1 MHCFL
6 TCENRTFLSR
16 TGHTR
21 FTSRALPRAAIGVD
35 TTARSMPR
43 KSYFRHRSARHSIDI
58 ILILIFLHQVFKLAA
73 GMDHFFQLPAEQWSK
88 LHYDFRSPA
97 SIVEDA
103 VQMLSHHGH
112 IAFVES
118 DKAIQCELISKFV
131 FDSNQFEC
139 VGDSWLATKECI
151 ACTACANGPI
161 DDVKEVNMMVEAFL
175 QTQPVDAAHQIKRR
189 QIVQHLA
196 AYAHMCHSS
205 LDALWSSV
213 DGIKDLHR
221 VLTTGLEDADPD
233 ASVQPGCFRSSARH
247 GIGIGQR
254 VVVYMDHRDI
264 DVAMVE
270 FAETMK
276 RHLQISCQLGPN
288 PRMFLL
294 IAHIF
299 YKFLLIHPF
308 GDGNGRMSR
317 LLANHV
323 LVLHGIR
330 LPVSFVAGK
339 HKRAKAHY
347 SQVLDRAQHKD
358 GNPSRLATFAAEMLS
373 QSMSAFIA
381 KGALHL

>member
-1 MHCFL
+1 
-6 TCENRTFLSR
+6 
-16 TGHTR
+16 
-21 FTSRALPRAAIGVD
+21 
-35 TTARSMPR
+35 
-43 KSYFRHRSARHSIDI
+43 
-58 ILILIFLHQVFKLAA
+58 
-73 GMDHFFQLPAEQWSK
+73 MDHFFELPTDEWSK
-88 LHYDFRSPA
+88 LHYDIRAPT
-97 SIVEDA
+97 SIAQDVLCLLKDYGQGA
-103 VQMLSHHGH
+103 TF
-112 IAFVES
+112 IDS

-131 FDSNQFEC
+131 FESNAFEG
-139 VGDSWLATKECI
+139 VGDSWLATKACI
-151 ACTACANGPI
+151 DSTVCANGPI
-161 DDVKEVNMMVEAFL
+161 DNVDEVAMKVEAFL
-175 QTQPVDAAHQIKRR
+175 QAKPADASQQLKHR

-196 AYAHMCHSS
+196 AYAHMFHSP
-205 LDALWSSV
+205 LEGLWSSV

-221 VLTTGLEDADPD
+221 VLTAGLEDADPD
-233 ASVQPGCFRSSARH
+233 ASVQPGHFRSSARY

-254 VVVYMDHRDI
+254 VVVYMDHHDI
-264 DVAMVE
+264 DQAMVE
-270 FAETMK
+270 FVETMR

-339 HKRAKAHY
+339 HKRAHAHY

-373 QSMSAFIA
+373 QTLSAFFTKA
-381 KGALHL
+381 AVSL